1 MKRHIVVNDMDLTP
15 YVVNGSYKINASDRY
30 ESWEDGNLIE
40 HRIIVGSKVNGSF
53 KIACGGE
60 LSLADFMAN
69 WSAAVDNGVLT
80 IGLYVL
86 NIDSFEALE
95 CYFEIEND
103 SHILTAGGKW
113 IDVLDIKIKER

>member
-40 HRIIVGSKVNGSF
+40 HRIIVGSKVSGSF

-103 SHILTAGGKW
+103 SHILTAGGKL